1 MTGYHDVKPSSL
13 SSFERSDFCKENF
26 KEKEEFT
33 KILSQVEISSKASE
47 GESLLE
53 VEEETINEDEDEDED
68 EDEGGRPAI
77 EGIVGRDCLNFL
89 LRNPHR
95 NQHVEIKKNAFIIE
109 LESIRSSWSRDYSWH
124 NGFYPLSL
132 LKAKLDTEKICS
144 SKPFESKLI
153 GYSESECFIL
163 WKNNHLNL
171 DSTNRVENTTDVL
184 RQISYDT
191 KKYYQV
197 ENYILSELVLDG
209 CLKSGL
215 KLDGEY
221 FKDGSNLVKYRVF
234 FKRKYY
240 CFTFDSG
247 RLIDYLEESHDSS

>member
-53 VEEETINEDEDEDED
+53 VEEETINEDEDEDE
-68 EDEGGRPAI
+68 GGRPAI

-95 NQHVEIKKNAFIIE
+95 NQHLEIKKNAFIVE

-132 LKAKLDTEKICS
+132 LKAKLDAEKICS
-144 SKPFESKLI
+144 SKPFECNLI
-153 GYSESECFIL
+153 GYSESSCFIL
-163 WKNNHLNL
+163 WKSNHLNL
-171 DSTNRVENTTDVL
+171 DSTNHVENTTDVL
-184 RQISYDT
+184 RQISHGT

-197 ENYILSELVLDG
+197 ENYILSELVLDS

-247 RLIDYLEESHDSS
+247 RLVDYLEESHGSS

>member
-53 VEEETINEDEDEDED
+53 VEEETINEDEDEDE
-68 EDEGGRPAI
+68 GGRPAI

-95 NQHVEIKKNAFIIE
+95 NQHLEIKKNAFIVE

-132 LKAKLDTEKICS
+132 LKAKLDAEKICS
-144 SKPFESKLI
+144 SKPIECNLI
-153 GYSESECFIL
+153 GYSESSCFIL
-163 WKNNHLNL
+163 WKSNHLNL

-184 RQISYDT
+184 RQISHGT

-197 ENYILSELVLDG
+197 ENYILSELVLDS

-234 FKRKYY
+234 FKKKYY

>member
-1 MTGYHDVKPSSL
+1 MTGYHDLKPSSL

-26 KEKEEFT
+26 NGKEEFT

-53 VEEETINEDEDEDED
+53 VEEETINEDEDEDE
-68 EDEGGRPAI
+68 GGRPAI

-95 NQHVEIKKNAFIIE
+95 NQHLEIKKNAFIVE

-153 GYSESECFIL
+153 GYSESEGFIL
-163 WKNNHLNL
+163 WKNDHLNL
-171 DSTNRVENTTDVL
+171 DSTNRVENITDVL
-184 RQISYDT
+184 RHISYGT

-197 ENYILSELVLDG
+197 ENYILSELVLDS

>member
-53 VEEETINEDEDEDED
+53 VEEETINEDEDEDE
-68 EDEGGRPAI
+68 GGRPAI

-95 NQHVEIKKNAFIIE
+95 NQHLEIKKNAFIVE

-124 NGFYPLSL
+124 NGFYP
-132 LKAKLDTEKICS
+132 
-144 SKPFESKLI
+144 
-153 GYSESECFIL
+153 
-163 WKNNHLNL
+163 
-171 DSTNRVENTTDVL
+171 
-184 RQISYDT
+184 
-191 KKYYQV
+191 
-197 ENYILSELVLDG
+197 
-209 CLKSGL
+209 
-215 KLDGEY
+215 
-221 FKDGSNLVKYRVF
+221 
-234 FKRKYY
+234 
-240 CFTFDSG
+240 
-247 RLIDYLEESHDSS
+247 

>member
-1 MTGYHDVKPSSL
+1 MTGYHDLKPSSL
-13 SSFERSDFCKENF
+13 SSFERSDICKESF

-33 KILSQVEISSKASE
+33 KILSQVEISSIASE

-53 VEEETINEDEDEDED
+53 VEEETINEDED

-95 NQHVEIKKNAFIIE
+95 NQHLEIKKNAFIVE

-132 LKAKLDTEKICS
+132 LKVKLDREKICS
-144 SKPFESKLI
+144 SKPFDSKLI
-153 GYSESECFIL
+153 GYSESECVIL

-184 RQISYDT
+184 RQISHGT

-240 CFTFDSG
+240 CFTFYSG

>member
-53 VEEETINEDEDEDED
+53 VEEETINEDE
-68 EDEGGRPAI
+68 GGRPAI

-95 NQHVEIKKNAFIIE
+95 NQHLEIKKNAFIVE

-132 LKAKLDTEKICS
+132 LKAKLDAEKICS
-144 SKPFESKLI
+144 SKPFECNLI
-153 GYSESECFIL
+153 GYSESSCFIL
-163 WKNNHLNL
+163 WKSNHLNL

-184 RQISYDT
+184 RQISHGT

-197 ENYILSELVLDG
+197 ENYILSELVLDS

-247 RLIDYLEESHDSS
+247 RLVDYLEESHDSS

>member
-33 KILSQVEISSKASE
+33 KILSQVEILSKASE

-53 VEEETINEDEDEDED
+53 VEEETINEDEDEDE
-68 EDEGGRPAI
+68 GGRPVI

-89 LRNPHR
+89 LMNPHR
-95 NQHVEIKKNAFIIE
+95 NQYVEIKKNAFIVE

-171 DSTNRVENTTDVL
+171 DGTNRVENTTDVL
-184 RQISYDT
+184 RQISHGT

-240 CFTFDSG
+240 FFTFDSG

>member
-68 EDEGGRPAI
+68 EGGRPAI

-95 NQHVEIKKNAFIIE
+95 NQHLEIKKNAFIVE

-132 LKAKLDTEKICS
+132 LKAKLDAEKICS
-144 SKPFESKLI
+144 SKPFECNLI
-153 GYSESECFIL
+153 GYSESSCFIL
-163 WKNNHLNL
+163 WKSNHLNL

-184 RQISYDT
+184 RQISHGT

-197 ENYILSELVLDG
+197 ENYI
-209 CLKSGL
+209 
-215 KLDGEY
+215 
-221 FKDGSNLVKYRVF
+221 
-234 FKRKYY
+234 
-240 CFTFDSG
+240 
-247 RLIDYLEESHDSS
+247 

>member
-1 MTGYHDVKPSSL
+1 MH
-13 SSFERSDFCKENF
+13 
-26 KEKEEFT
+26 
-33 KILSQVEISSKASE
+33 
-47 GESLLE
+47 LL
-53 VEEETINEDEDEDED
+53 V
-68 EDEGGRPAI
+68 
-77 EGIVGRDCLNFL
+77 
-89 LRNPHR
+89 
-95 NQHVEIKKNAFIIE
+95 E

-132 LKAKLDTEKICS
+132 LKAKLDAEKICS
-144 SKPFESKLI
+144 SKPFECNLI
-153 GYSESECFIL
+153 GYSESSCFIL
-163 WKNNHLNL
+163 WKSNHLNL

-184 RQISYDT
+184 RQISHGT

-197 ENYILSELVLDG
+197 ENYILSELVLDS

-247 RLIDYLEESHDSS
+247 RLVDYLEESHDSS

>member
-53 VEEETINEDEDEDED
+53 VEEETINEDEDE
-68 EDEGGRPAI
+68 GGQPAI

-95 NQHVEIKKNAFIIE
+95 NQHLEIKKNAFIVE
-109 LESIRSSWSRDYSWH
+109 LESIRASWSRDYSWH

-144 SKPFESKLI
+144 SKPFESNLI

-163 WKNNHLNL
+163 WQSNHLNL
-171 DSTNRVENTTDVL
+171 DSTNRVENITDIL
-184 RQISYDT
+184 RRISHDI

>member
-1 MTGYHDVKPSSL
+1 MTGYHDVKLSSL

-53 VEEETINEDEDEDED
+53 VEEEAINEDED

-95 NQHVEIKKNAFIIE
+95 NQHLEIKKNAFIVE

-153 GYSESECFIL
+153 GYSDSECFIL
-163 WKNNHLNL
+163 WENNHLNL

-184 RQISYDT
+184 RQISHGT

-197 ENYILSELVLDG
+197 ENYILSELVLDS

>member
-1 MTGYHDVKPSSL
+1 MTGYHDLKPSSL
-13 SSFERSDFCKENF
+13 SSFERSDICKESF

-33 KILSQVEISSKASE
+33 KILFQVEISSIASE

-53 VEEETINEDEDEDED
+53 VEEETINEDED

-95 NQHVEIKKNAFIIE
+95 NQHLEIKKNAFIVE

-132 LKAKLDTEKICS
+132 LKAKLDREKICS
-144 SKPFESKLI
+144 SKPFDSKLI
-153 GYSESECFIL
+153 GYSESECVIL

-184 RQISYDT
+184 RQISHGT

>member
-33 KILSQVEISSKASE
+33 KILSQVEISSIASE

-53 VEEETINEDEDEDED
+53 VEEETINEDED

-95 NQHVEIKKNAFIIE
+95 NQHLEIKKNAFIVE

-132 LKAKLDTEKICS
+132 LKAKLDAEKICS
-144 SKPFESKLI
+144 SKPFECNLI
-153 GYSESECFIL
+153 GYSESSCFIL
-163 WKNNHLNL
+163 WKSNHLNL

-184 RQISYDT
+184 RQISHGT
-191 KKYYQV
+191 NKYYQV
-197 ENYILSELVLDG
+197 ENYILSELVLDS

-247 RLIDYLEESHDSS
+247 RLVDYLEESHDSS

>member
-53 VEEETINEDEDEDED
+53 VEEETINEDEDEDE
-68 EDEGGRPAI
+68 GGRPAI

-95 NQHVEIKKNAFIIE
+95 NQYVEIKKNAFIVE

-124 NGFYPLSL
+124 NGFYPLFL

-184 RQISYDT
+184 RQISYGT

-240 CFTFDSG
+240 CFNFDSG

>member
-1 MTGYHDVKPSSL
+1 MTGYHDLKPSSL
-13 SSFERSDFCKENF
+13 SSFERSDICKESF

-33 KILSQVEISSKASE
+33 KILSQVEISSIASE

-53 VEEETINEDEDEDED
+53 VEEETINEDED

-95 NQHVEIKKNAFIIE
+95 NQHLEIKKNAFIVE

-132 LKAKLDTEKICS
+132 LKAKLDREKICS
-144 SKPFESKLI
+144 SKPFDSKLI
-153 GYSESECFIL
+153 GYSESECVIL

-184 RQISYDT
+184 RQISHGT

-221 FKDGSNLVKYRVF
+221 FKDGTNLVKYRVF

>member
-53 VEEETINEDEDEDED
+53 VEEETINEDEDEDE
-68 EDEGGRPAI
+68 GGRPAI

-95 NQHVEIKKNAFIIE
+95 NQHLEIKKNAFIVE
-109 LESIRSSWSRDYSWH
+109 LESIRSSWSRDYNWH

-144 SKPFESKLI
+144 SKPFECNLI
-153 GYSESECFIL
+153 GYSGSSYFIL
-163 WKNNHLNL
+163 WKSNHLNL

-184 RQISYDT
+184 RQIYHST

-197 ENYILSELVLDG
+197 ENYILSELVLDS

-247 RLIDYLEESHDSS
+247 RLVDYLEESHDSS

>member
-1 MTGYHDVKPSSL
+1 MTGYHDLKPSSL
-13 SSFERSDFCKENF
+13 SSFERSELCKENF

-53 VEEETINEDEDEDED
+53 VEEETIKEDEEKS
-68 EDEGGRPAI
+68 GLFAI

-95 NQHVEIKKNAFIIE
+95 NQHLEIKKNAFVVE
-109 LESIRSSWSRDYSWH
+109 LESIRASWSRDYSWH

-132 LKAKLDTEKICS
+132 FKAKIDTEKVCG
-144 SKPFESKLI
+144 SKPFECNLI
-153 GYSESECFIL
+153 GYSESQRFIL
-163 WKNNHLNL
+163 WENNHLNF
-171 DSTNRVENTTDVL
+171 DGANRIENTTDVF
-184 RQISYDT
+184 RKISDST
-191 KKYYQV
+191 KKYYHV
-197 ENYILSELVLDG
+197 ENYILSNLVLDAY
-209 CLKSGL
+209 LKSGL

-221 FKDGSNLVKYRVF
+221 FKNGSNLVKYRVF
-234 FKRKYY
+234 FKKKYY

>member
-53 VEEETINEDEDEDED
+53 VEEETINEDEDEDE
-68 EDEGGRPAI
+68 GGRPAI

-95 NQHVEIKKNAFIIE
+95 NQHLEIKKNAFIVE

-132 LKAKLDTEKICS
+132 LKAKLDAEKICS
-144 SKPFESKLI
+144 SKPIECNLI
-153 GYSESECFIL
+153 GYSESSCFIL
-163 WKNNHLNL
+163 WKSNHLNL

-184 RQISYDT
+184 RQISHGI

-197 ENYILSELVLDG
+197 ENYILSELVLDS

>member
-1 MTGYHDVKPSSL
+1 MTGYHDLKPSSL
-13 SSFERSDFCKENF
+13 SSFECGDFCKVNF

-68 EDEGGRPAI
+68 EDDGGQPAI

-95 NQHVEIKKNAFIIE
+95 NQHLEIKKNAFIVE
-109 LESIRSSWSRDYSWH
+109 LESIRASWSRDYSWH

-144 SKPFESKLI
+144 SKPFESNLI

-163 WKNNHLNL
+163 WQNNHLNL
-171 DSTNRVENTTDVL
+171 DSTNRVENITYIL
-184 RQISYDT
+184 RRISHDI

>member
-1 MTGYHDVKPSSL
+1 MTGYHDLKPSSL
-13 SSFERSDFCKENF
+13 SSFERSDICKESF

-33 KILSQVEISSKASE
+33 KILFQVEISSKASE

-53 VEEETINEDEDEDED
+53 VEEETINEDED

-95 NQHVEIKKNAFIIE
+95 NQHLEIKKNAFIVE

-132 LKAKLDTEKICS
+132 FKAKLDAEKICS
-144 SKPFESKLI
+144 SKPFECNLI
-153 GYSESECFIL
+153 GYSESLCFIL
-163 WKNNHLNL
+163 WKSNHFNL

-184 RQISYDT
+184 RQISHGT

>member
-1 MTGYHDVKPSSL
+1 MTGYHDLKPSSL

-26 KEKEEFT
+26 NGKEEFT

-53 VEEETINEDEDEDED
+53 VEEETINEDEDE
-68 EDEGGRPAI
+68 GGRPAI

-95 NQHVEIKKNAFIIE
+95 NQHLEIKKNAFIVE

-153 GYSESECFIL
+153 GYSESEGFIL

-171 DSTNRVENTTDVL
+171 DSTNRVENITDVL
-184 RQISYDT
+184 RNISYGT

-197 ENYILSELVLDG
+197 ENYILSELVLDS

-247 RLIDYLEESHDSS
+247 RLVDYLEESHDSS

>member
-1 MTGYHDVKPSSL
+1 MTGYHDLKPSSL
-13 SSFERSDFCKENF
+13 SSFERSDICKESF

-33 KILSQVEISSKASE
+33 KILSQVEISSIASE

-53 VEEETINEDEDEDED
+53 VEEETINEDED

-95 NQHVEIKKNAFIIE
+95 NQHLEIKKNAFIVE

-132 LKAKLDTEKICS
+132 LKVKLDREKICS
-144 SKPFESKLI
+144 SKPFDSKLI
-153 GYSESECFIL
+153 GYSESECVIL

-184 RQISYDT
+184 RQISHGT

-240 CFTFDSG
+240 CFTFYSG
-247 RLIDYLEESHDSS
+247 RLIDYLEESHD

>member
-68 EDEGGRPAI
+68 EGGRPAI

-95 NQHVEIKKNAFIIE
+95 NQHLEIKKNAFIVE

-132 LKAKLDTEKICS
+132 LKAKLDAEKICS
-144 SKPFESKLI
+144 SKPFECNLI
-153 GYSESECFIL
+153 GYSESSCFIL
-163 WKNNHLNL
+163 WKSNHLNL

-184 RQISYDT
+184 RQISHGT

-197 ENYILSELVLDG
+197 ENYILSELVL
-209 CLKSGL
+209 
-215 KLDGEY
+215 
-221 FKDGSNLVKYRVF
+221 
-234 FKRKYY
+234 
-240 CFTFDSG
+240 
-247 RLIDYLEESHDSS
+247 

>member
-1 MTGYHDVKPSSL
+1 MTGYHDLKPSSL
-13 SSFERSDFCKENF
+13 SSFERSDICKESF

-33 KILSQVEISSKASE
+33 KILFQVEISSIASE

-53 VEEETINEDEDEDED
+53 VEEETINEDEDE
-68 EDEGGRPAI
+68 GGRPAI
-77 EGIVGRDCLNFL
+77 EGIVGRGCLNFL

-95 NQHVEIKKNAFIIE
+95 NQHLEIKKNAFIVE

-132 LKAKLDTEKICS
+132 LKAKLDREKICS
-144 SKPFESKLI
+144 SKPFDSKLI
-153 GYSESECFIL
+153 GYSESECVIL
-163 WKNNHLNL
+163 WKNNHLSL

-184 RQISYDT
+184 RQISHGT

-221 FKDGSNLVKYRVF
+221 FKDGTNLVKYRVF

>member
-53 VEEETINEDEDEDED
+53 VEEETINEDEDEDE
-68 EDEGGRPAI
+68 GGRPAI

-95 NQHVEIKKNAFIIE
+95 NQHLEIKKNAFIVE

-144 SKPFESKLI
+144 CKPFESKLI
-153 GYSESECFIL
+153 GYSESEGFIL

-171 DSTNRVENTTDVL
+171 DSTNRVENITDVL
-184 RQISYDT
+184 KHIYYGT

-197 ENYILSELVLDG
+197 ENYILSELVLDS

>member
-1 MTGYHDVKPSSL
+1 MTGYHDVKLSSL

-53 VEEETINEDEDEDED
+53 VEEETINEDEDEDE
-68 EDEGGRPAI
+68 GGRPAI

-95 NQHVEIKKNAFIIE
+95 NQHLEIKKNAFIVE

-132 LKAKLDTEKICS
+132 LKAKLDAEKICS
-144 SKPFESKLI
+144 SKPFECNLI
-153 GYSESECFIL
+153 GYSESSCFIL
-163 WKNNHLNL
+163 WKSNHLNL

-184 RQISYDT
+184 RQISHGT

-197 ENYILSELVLDG
+197 ENYILSELVLDS

-247 RLIDYLEESHDSS
+247 RLVDYLEESHDSS

>member
-33 KILSQVEISSKASE
+33 KILSQVEILSKASE

-53 VEEETINEDEDEDED
+53 VEEETINEDED

-89 LRNPHR
+89 LMNPHR
-95 NQHVEIKKNAFIIE
+95 NQYVEIKKNAFIVE

-171 DSTNRVENTTDVL
+171 DGTNRVENTTDVL
-184 RQISYDT
+184 RQISHGT

-240 CFTFDSG
+240 FFTFDSG

>member
-26 KEKEEFT
+26 NGKEEFT

-68 EDEGGRPAI
+68 EGGRPAI

-95 NQHVEIKKNAFIIE
+95 NQHLEIKKNAFIVE

-153 GYSESECFIL
+153 GYSESEGFIL

-171 DSTNRVENTTDVL
+171 DSTNRVENITDVL
-184 RQISYDT
+184 RHISYGT

-197 ENYILSELVLDG
+197 ENYILSELVLD
-209 CLKSGL
+209 
-215 KLDGEY
+215 
-221 FKDGSNLVKYRVF
+221 
-234 FKRKYY
+234 
-240 CFTFDSG
+240 
-247 RLIDYLEESHDSS
+247 

>member
-1 MTGYHDVKPSSL
+1 MTGYHDLKPSSL
-13 SSFERSDFCKENF
+13 SSFERSDICKESF

-33 KILSQVEISSKASE
+33 KILSQVEISSIASE

-95 NQHVEIKKNAFIIE
+95 NQHLEIKKNAFIVE

-132 LKAKLDTEKICS
+132 LKAKLDREKICS
-144 SKPFESKLI
+144 SKPFDSKLI
-153 GYSESECFIL
+153 GYSESECVIL
-163 WKNNHLNL
+163 WKNNNLNL

-184 RQISYDT
+184 RQISH
-191 KKYYQV
+191 
-197 ENYILSELVLDG
+197 G
-209 CLKSGL
+209 
-215 KLDGEY
+215 
-221 FKDGSNLVKYRVF
+221 
-234 FKRKYY
+234 
-240 CFTFDSG
+240 
-247 RLIDYLEESHDSS
+247 

>member
-1 MTGYHDVKPSSL
+1 MTGYHDLKPSSL
-13 SSFERSDFCKENF
+13 SSFERSDICKESF

-33 KILSQVEISSKASE
+33 KILSQVEISSIASE

-53 VEEETINEDEDEDED
+53 VEEETINEDEDEDE
-68 EDEGGRPAI
+68 GGRPAI
-77 EGIVGRDCLNFL
+77 EGIVGRDFLNFL

-95 NQHVEIKKNAFIIE
+95 NQHLEIKKNAFIVE

-132 LKAKLDTEKICS
+132 LKAKLDREKICS
-144 SKPFESKLI
+144 SKPFDSKLI
-153 GYSESECFIL
+153 GYSESECVIL

-184 RQISYDT
+184 RQISHGT

-221 FKDGSNLVKYRVF
+221 FKDGTNLVKYRVF

>member
-33 KILSQVEISSKASE
+33 KILSQVEILSKASE

-53 VEEETINEDEDEDED
+53 VEEETINEDED

>member
-53 VEEETINEDEDEDED
+53 VEEETINEDEDEEKSSLL
-68 EDEGGRPAI
+68 AI

-89 LRNPHR
+89 LRNTHR
-95 NQHVEIKKNAFIIE
+95 NQHLEIKKNAFIVE

-132 LKAKLDTEKICS
+132 LKAKLDTEKIYS

-171 DSTNRVENTTDVL
+171 DSTNRVENITDVL
-184 RQISYDT
+184 RQISHGT

-209 CLKSGL
+209 C
-215 KLDGEY
+215 
-221 FKDGSNLVKYRVF
+221 
-234 FKRKYY
+234 
-240 CFTFDSG
+240 
-247 RLIDYLEESHDSS
+247 

>member
-1 MTGYHDVKPSSL
+1 MTGYHDLKPFSL
-13 SSFERSDFCKENF
+13 SSFERSDICKESF

-33 KILSQVEISSKASE
+33 KILSQVEISSIASE

-53 VEEETINEDEDEDED
+53 VEEETINEDEDEDE
-68 EDEGGRPAI
+68 GGRSAI

-95 NQHVEIKKNAFIIE
+95 NQHLEIKKNAFIVE

-153 GYSESECFIL
+153 GYSDSECFIL

-171 DSTNRVENTTDVL
+171 DGTNRVENTTDVL
-184 RQISYDT
+184 RQISHGT

-221 FKDGSNLVKYRVF
+221 FKDGFNFVKYRVF

-240 CFTFDSG
+240 CFT
-247 RLIDYLEESHDSS
+247 

>member
-68 EDEGGRPAI
+68 EGGRPAI

-95 NQHVEIKKNAFIIE
+95 NQHLEIKKNAFIVE

-132 LKAKLDTEKICS
+132 FKAKLDAEKICS
-144 SKPFESKLI
+144 SKPFECNLI
-153 GYSESECFIL
+153 GYSESSCFIL
-163 WKNNHLNL
+163 WKSNHFNL

-184 RQISYDT
+184 RQISHGT
-191 KKYYQV
+191 KKYYQI
-197 ENYILSELVLDG
+197 ENYILSELVLDS

-221 FKDGSNLVKYRVF
+221 FK
-234 FKRKYY
+234 
-240 CFTFDSG
+240 
-247 RLIDYLEESHDSS
+247 

>member
-1 MTGYHDVKPSSL
+1 MTGYHDLKPSSL
-13 SSFERSDFCKENF
+13 SSFERSDICKESF

-33 KILSQVEISSKASE
+33 KILSQVEISSIASE

-53 VEEETINEDEDEDED
+53 VEEETINEDED

-95 NQHVEIKKNAFIIE
+95 NQHLEIKKNAFIVE

-132 LKAKLDTEKICS
+132 LKAKLDREKICS
-144 SKPFESKLI
+144 SKPFDSKLI
-153 GYSESECFIL
+153 GYSESECVIL

-184 RQISYDT
+184 RQISHGT

-221 FKDGSNLVKYRVF
+221 FKDGSNLVKYRV
-234 FKRKYY
+234 
-240 CFTFDSG
+240 
-247 RLIDYLEESHDSS
+247 

>member
-68 EDEGGRPAI
+68 EGGRPAI

-95 NQHVEIKKNAFIIE
+95 NQHLEIKKNAFIVE

-132 LKAKLDTEKICS
+132 LKAKLDAEKICS
-144 SKPFESKLI
+144 SKPFECNLI
-153 GYSESECFIL
+153 GYSESSCFIL
-163 WKNNHLNL
+163 WKSNHLNL

-184 RQISYDT
+184 RQISHGT

-197 ENYILSELVLDG
+197 ENYILSELV
-209 CLKSGL
+209 
-215 KLDGEY
+215 
-221 FKDGSNLVKYRVF
+221 
-234 FKRKYY
+234 
-240 CFTFDSG
+240 
-247 RLIDYLEESHDSS
+247 

>member
-53 VEEETINEDEDEDED
+53 VEEESINEDED

-95 NQHVEIKKNAFIIE
+95 NQHLEIKKNAFIVE

-132 LKAKLDTEKICS
+132 LKAKLDAEKICS
-144 SKPFESKLI
+144 SKPFECDLI
-153 GYSESECFIL
+153 GYSESSCFIL
-163 WKNNHLNL
+163 WKSNHLNL

-184 RQISYDT
+184 RQISHGT

-197 ENYILSELVLDG
+197 ENYILSELVLDS

-221 FKDGSNLVKYRVF
+221 FKDGSTLVKYRVF

-247 RLIDYLEESHDSS
+247 RLVDYLEECHDSS

>member
-33 KILSQVEISSKASE
+33 KILYQVEISSKASE

-53 VEEETINEDEDEDED
+53 VEEETINEDED

-95 NQHVEIKKNAFIIE
+95 NQHLEIKKNAFIIE
-109 LESIRSSWSRDYSWH
+109 LESIRLSWSRDYSWH

-153 GYSESECFIL
+153 GYSESEGFIL

-171 DSTNRVENTTDVL
+171 DSTNRVENITDVL
-184 RQISYDT
+184 RHISYGT

-197 ENYILSELVLDG
+197 ENYILSELVLDS